1 MLPAELLKQIR
12 MLEIRTYRIVD
23 ELVGGAYHSVFKG
36 RGIEFDEV
44 REYAEGDDVRD
55 IDWNV
60 SARMNAPYI
69 KKYIEEREL
78 NVLLL
83 VDVSASG
90 NTGSRGRIKRRTAAE
105 LAALLAFSA
114 GNNGDKVGLHLFSDR
129 RELLLPSR
137 SGRNH
142 TLRLI
147 RELLAWEPVGKGTDL
162 VLALREA
169 ERFLTKRSVVF
180 VISDFVDGGD
190 YESALKMLN
199 RRHDVIAVRIR
210 DKAEVDWQISCPV
223 EIEDA
228 ETGRI
233 ISFGG
238 SRRENDAFRKAAAEE
253 MARCAAICKSAG
265 VDLIDLQNGED
276 PLLPLIRFFDRRK
289 RRIRRYA

>member
-12 MLEIRTYRIVD
+12 MLEIRTDRIVD

-90 NTGSRGRIKRRTAAE
+90 NTGSNSRTKRQTAAE

-114 GNNGDKVGLHLFSDR
+114 GSNGDKVGLQLFSDR
-129 RELLLPSR
+129 RELLLPPR

-147 RELLAWEPVGKGTDL
+147 RELLALKPVGKGTDL
-162 VLALREA
+162 ALALREA
-169 ERFLTKRSVVF
+169 ERFLTKRSVIF
-180 VISDFVDGGD
+180 LISDFVDGGD
-190 YESALKMLN
+190 YGSALKMLN

-210 DKAEVDWQISCPV
+210 DKAELAWELRSPV
-223 EIEDA
+223 QIEDA

-233 ISFGG
+233 LFYGG
-238 SRRENDAFRKAAAEE
+238 SKGENEAFRAAAAEE
-253 MARCAAICKSAG
+253 MAECNRLCERAG

-276 PLLPLIRFFDRRK
+276 PLLPLVRFFDRRK
-289 RRIRRYA
+289 RRIRRRS